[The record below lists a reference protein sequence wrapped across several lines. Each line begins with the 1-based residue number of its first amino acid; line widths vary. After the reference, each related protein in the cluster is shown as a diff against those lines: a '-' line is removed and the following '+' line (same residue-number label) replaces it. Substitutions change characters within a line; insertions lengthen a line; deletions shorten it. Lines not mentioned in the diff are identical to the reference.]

1 MSQNKMIPRS
11 YYWLLLASTLLMA
24 SAFVVSKLFIVDGIH
39 PLVLV
44 ASRFTLAGALAIIW
58 LSLRR
63 QLETPKTLAD
73 VGGVFLVGTLQTAVL
88 FGTGFI
94 AMEHLSAATISLLT
108 LTMPIWVT
116 GMLALINRKFP
127 PLLQLIA
134 LGVGMAGVAL
144 IIGSGVSEAG
154 MGELQWFALALVG
167 AACWASA
174 TVFTKTSGL
183 SITGWSL
190 NAWQMLV
197 GGGEVL
203 ILALAMDLPGIKL
216 VLVSDILLF
225 IWLVIPA
232 SILSFGFWFS
242 ALKLG
247 GAAVT
252 SGYLFLIP
260 LFTALIS
267 VPVLNASFAPM
278 QLLGGVA
285 VGAAVWLMSRSPT

>member
-1 MSQNKMIPRS
+1 MAPQR

-24 SAFVVSKLFIVDGIH
+24 SAFVVSKLFINDGVH

-44 ASRFTLAGALAIIW
+44 ASRFTLAGLLAVFW
-58 LSLRR
+58 LFLRG
-63 QLETPKTLAD
+63 QLETPKNISD
-73 VGGVFLVGTLQTAVL
+73 VVGVLIVGTLQTGVL

-116 GMLALINRKFP
+116 GILAVMNRALP
-127 PLLQLIA
+127 PLQQLIA
-134 LGVGMAGVAL
+134 LAIGMLGVAL
-144 IIGSGVSEAG
+144 IIGSGVNQAG
-154 MGELQWFALALVG
+154 IGELQWFALALVG

-183 SITGWSL
+183 TITGWSL

-197 GGGEVL
+197 GGAEVL
-203 ILALAMDLPGIKL
+203 IIALILDLPGINF
-216 VLVSDILLF
+216 VLISDILLF
-225 IWLVIPA
+225 VWLVIPA
-232 SILSFGFWFS
+232 SILSFGFWFT
-242 ALKLG
+242 ALRLG

-267 VPVLNASFAPM
+267 VPVLNATFAPL
-278 QLLGGVA
+278 QLLGGIA
-285 VGAAVWLMSRSPT
+285 VGAAVWLMSRSST

>member
-1 MSQNKMIPRS
+1 MIPRS

-116 GMLALINRKFP
+116 GMLALMNRKFP

-285 VGAAVWLMSRSPT
+285 VGAAVWLMSRSSA

>member
-1 MSQNKMIPRS
+1 MAPQR

-24 SAFVVSKLFIVDGIH
+24 SAFVVSKLFINDSVH

-44 ASRFTLAGALAIIW
+44 ASRFTLAGLLAVFW
-58 LSLRR
+58 LFLRG
-63 QLETPKTLAD
+63 QLETPKNISD
-73 VGGVFLVGTLQTAVL
+73 VVGVLIVGTLQTGVL

-116 GMLALINRKFP
+116 GILAVMNRALP
-127 PLLQLIA
+127 PLQQLIA
-134 LGVGMAGVAL
+134 LAIGMLGVAL
-144 IIGSGVSEAG
+144 IIGSGVNQAG
-154 MGELQWFALALVG
+154 IGELQWFALALVG

-183 SITGWSL
+183 TITGWSL

-197 GGGEVL
+197 GGAEVL
-203 ILALAMDLPGIKL
+203 IIALALDLPGINF
-216 VLVSDILLF
+216 VLISDILLF
-225 IWLVIPA
+225 VWLVIPA
-232 SILSFGFWFS
+232 SILSFGFWFT
-242 ALKLG
+242 ALRLG

-267 VPVLNASFAPM
+267 VPVLNATFAPL
-278 QLLGGVA
+278 QLLGGIA
-285 VGAAVWLMSRSPT
+285 VGAAVWLMSRSST

>member
-1 MSQNKMIPRS
+1 
-11 YYWLLLASTLLMA
+11 
-24 SAFVVSKLFIVDGIH
+24 
-39 PLVLV
+39 
-44 ASRFTLAGALAIIW
+44 
-58 LSLRR
+58 
-63 QLETPKTLAD
+63 
-73 VGGVFLVGTLQTAVL
+73 VL

-116 GMLALINRKFP
+116 GMLALMNRKFP

-144 IIGSGVSEAG
+144 IIGSGVSQAG

-203 ILALAMDLPGIKL
+203 ILALAMDLPGFKL

-225 IWLVIPA
+225 IWLVVPA

>member
-1 MSQNKMIPRS
+1 MIPRS

-63 QLETPKTLAD
+63 QLETPKTLSD

-144 IIGSGVSEAG
+144 IIGSGVSQAG

-225 IWLVIPA
+225 IWLVVPA

-285 VGAAVWLMSRSPT
+285 VAAAVWLMSRSST

>member
-63 QLETPKTLAD
+63 QLETPKTLSD

-116 GMLALINRKFP
+116 GMLALMNRKFP

-225 IWLVIPA
+225 IWLVVPA

-285 VGAAVWLMSRSPT
+285 VGAAVWLMSRSSA

>member
-63 QLETPKTLAD
+63 QLETPKTLSD

-116 GMLALINRKFP
+116 GMLALMNRKFP

-225 IWLVIPA
+225 IWLVVPA

>member
-144 IIGSGVSEAG
+144 IIGSGVSQAG

-225 IWLVIPA
+225 IWLVVPA

-285 VGAAVWLMSRSPT
+285 VAAAVWLMSRSST

>member
-63 QLETPKTLAD
+63 QLETPKTLSD

-116 GMLALINRKFP
+116 GMLALMNRKFP

-144 IIGSGVSEAG
+144 IIGSGVSQAG

-225 IWLVIPA
+225 IWLVVPA

-252 SGYLFLIP
+252 SGYLFFIP

>member
-1 MSQNKMIPRS
+1 MAPQR

-24 SAFVVSKLFIVDGIH
+24 SAFVVSKLFINDGVH

-44 ASRFTLAGALAIIW
+44 ASRFTLAGLLAVFW
-58 LSLRR
+58 LFLRG
-63 QLETPKTLAD
+63 QLETPKNISD
-73 VGGVFLVGTLQTAVL
+73 VVGVLIVGTLQTGVL

-116 GMLALINRKFP
+116 GILAVMNRALP
-127 PLLQLIA
+127 PLQQLIA
-134 LGVGMAGVAL
+134 LAIGMLGVAL
-144 IIGSGVSEAG
+144 IIGSGVNQAG
-154 MGELQWFALALVG
+154 IGELQWFALALVG

-183 SITGWSL
+183 TITGWSL

-197 GGGEVL
+197 GGAEVL
-203 ILALAMDLPGIKL
+203 IIALALDLPGINF
-216 VLVSDILLF
+216 VLISDILLF
-225 IWLVIPA
+225 VWLVIPA
-232 SILSFGFWFS
+232 SILSFGFWFT
-242 ALKLG
+242 ALRLG

-267 VPVLNASFAPM
+267 VPVLNATFAPL
-278 QLLGGVA
+278 QLLGGIA
-285 VGAAVWLMSRSPT
+285 VGAAVWLMSRSST

>member
-1 MSQNKMIPRS
+1 MIPRS

-63 QLETPKTLAD
+63 QLETPKTLSD

-116 GMLALINRKFP
+116 GMLALMNRKFP

-144 IIGSGVSEAG
+144 IIGSGVSQAG

-225 IWLVIPA
+225 IWLVVPA

>member
-44 ASRFTLAGALAIIW
+44 ASRFTLAGALAIFW

-116 GMLALINRKFP
+116 GMLALMNRKFP

-225 IWLVIPA
+225 IWLVVPA

>member
-44 ASRFTLAGALAIIW
+44 ASRFTLAGALAIFW

-116 GMLALINRKFP
+116 GMLALVNRKFP

-144 IIGSGVSEAG
+144 IIGSGVSQAG

-225 IWLVIPA
+225 IWLVVPA

>member
-225 IWLVIPA
+225 IWLVVPA

-285 VGAAVWLMSRSPT
+285 VAAAVWLMSRSST

>member
-1 MSQNKMIPRS
+1 MIPRS

-44 ASRFTLAGALAIIW
+44 ASRFTLAGALAIFW

-63 QLETPKTLAD
+63 QLETPKTLSD

-116 GMLALINRKFP
+116 GMLALMNRKFP

-144 IIGSGVSEAG
+144 IIGSGVSQAG

-203 ILALAMDLPGIKL
+203 ILALAMDLPGFKL

-225 IWLVIPA
+225 IWLVVPA

-285 VGAAVWLMSRSPT
+285 VGAAVWLMSRSST

>member
-1 MSQNKMIPRS
+1 MAPQR

-24 SAFVVSKLFIVDGIH
+24 SAFVVSKLFINDGVH

-44 ASRFTLAGALAIIW
+44 ASRFTLAGLLAVFW
-58 LSLRR
+58 LFLRG
-63 QLETPKTLAD
+63 QLETPKNISD
-73 VGGVFLVGTLQTAVL
+73 VVGVLIVGTLQTGVL

-116 GMLALINRKFP
+116 GILAVMNRALP
-127 PLLQLIA
+127 PLQQLIA
-134 LGVGMAGVAL
+134 LAIGMVGVAL
-144 IIGSGVSEAG
+144 IIGSGVNQAG
-154 MGELQWFALALVG
+154 IGELQWFALALVG

-183 SITGWSL
+183 TITGWSL

-197 GGGEVL
+197 GGAEVL
-203 ILALAMDLPGIKL
+203 IIALALDLPGINF
-216 VLVSDILLF
+216 VLISDILLF
-225 IWLVIPA
+225 VWLVIPA
-232 SILSFGFWFS
+232 SILSFGFWFT
-242 ALKLG
+242 ALRLG

-267 VPVLNASFAPM
+267 VPVLNATFAPL
-278 QLLGGVA
+278 QLLGGIA
-285 VGAAVWLMSRSPT
+285 VGAAVWLMSRSST

>member
-1 MSQNKMIPRS
+1 MAPQR

-24 SAFVVSKLFIVDGIH
+24 SAFVVSKLFINDGVH

-44 ASRFTLAGALAIIW
+44 ASRFTLAGLLAVFW
-58 LSLRR
+58 LFLRG
-63 QLETPKTLAD
+63 QLETPTNISD
-73 VGGVFLVGTLQTAVL
+73 VVGVLIVGTLQTGVL

-116 GMLALINRKFP
+116 GILAVMNRALP
-127 PLLQLIA
+127 PLQQLIA
-134 LGVGMAGVAL
+134 LAIGMLGVAL
-144 IIGSGVSEAG
+144 IIGSGVNQAG
-154 MGELQWFALALVG
+154 IGELQWFALALVG

-183 SITGWSL
+183 TITGWSL

-197 GGGEVL
+197 GGTEVL
-203 ILALAMDLPGIKL
+203 IIALALDLPGINF
-216 VLVSDILLF
+216 VLISDILLF
-225 IWLVIPA
+225 VWLVIPA
-232 SILSFGFWFS
+232 SILSFGFWFT
-242 ALKLG
+242 ALRLG

-267 VPVLNASFAPM
+267 VPVLNATFAPL
-278 QLLGGVA
+278 QLLGGIA
-285 VGAAVWLMSRSPT
+285 VGAAVWLMSRSST

>member
-1 MSQNKMIPRS
+1 MIPRS

-285 VGAAVWLMSRSPT
+285 VGAAVWLMSRSSA

>member
-63 QLETPKTLAD
+63 QLEAPKTLAD

-116 GMLALINRKFP
+116 GMLALMNRKFP

-144 IIGSGVSEAG
+144 IIGSGVSQAG

-225 IWLVIPA
+225 IWLVVPA

-285 VGAAVWLMSRSPT
+285 VAAAVWLMSRSST

>member
-63 QLETPKTLAD
+63 QLETPKTLSD

-116 GMLALINRKFP
+116 GMLALMNRKFP

-144 IIGSGVSEAG
+144 IIGSGVSQAG

-225 IWLVIPA
+225 IWLVVPA

-285 VGAAVWLMSRSPT
+285 VGAAVWLMSRSSA

>member
-1 MSQNKMIPRS
+1 MIPRS

-63 QLETPKTLAD
+63 QLETPKTLSD

-116 GMLALINRKFP
+116 GMLALMNRKFP

-285 VGAAVWLMSRSPT
+285 VAAAVWLMSRSST

>member
-1 MSQNKMIPRS
+1 MIPRS

-116 GMLALINRKFP
+116 GMLALMNRKFP

-144 IIGSGVSEAG
+144 IIGSGVSQAG

-225 IWLVIPA
+225 IWLVVPA

>member
-44 ASRFTLAGALAIIW
+44 ASRFTLAGALAIFW

-63 QLETPKTLAD
+63 QLETPKTLSD

-116 GMLALINRKFP
+116 GMLALMNRKFP

-144 IIGSGVSEAG
+144 IIGSGVSQAG

-190 NAWQMLV
+190 NGWQMLV

-225 IWLVIPA
+225 IWLVVPA

>member
-116 GMLALINRKFP
+116 GMLALMNRKFP

-144 IIGSGVSEAG
+144 IIGSGVSQAG

-225 IWLVIPA
+225 IWLVVPA

>member
-1 MSQNKMIPRS
+1 MIPRS

-225 IWLVIPA
+225 IWLVVPA

-285 VGAAVWLMSRSPT
+285 VGAAVWLMSRSSA

>member
-63 QLETPKTLAD
+63 QLETPKTLSD

-144 IIGSGVSEAG
+144 IIGSGVSQAG

-225 IWLVIPA
+225 IWLVVPA

-285 VGAAVWLMSRSPT
+285 VGAAVWLMSRSSA

>member
-1 MSQNKMIPRS
+1 MIPRS

-63 QLETPKTLAD
+63 QLETPKTLSD

-116 GMLALINRKFP
+116 GMLALMNRKFP

-144 IIGSGVSEAG
+144 IIGSGVSQAG

-225 IWLVIPA
+225 IWLVVPA

-285 VGAAVWLMSRSPT
+285 VAAAVWLMSRSST

>member
-44 ASRFTLAGALAIIW
+44 ASRFTLAGALAIFW

-63 QLETPKTLAD
+63 QLETPKTLSD

-116 GMLALINRKFP
+116 GMLALMNRKFP

-144 IIGSGVSEAG
+144 IIGSGVSQAG

-203 ILALAMDLPGIKL
+203 ILALAMDLPGFKL

-225 IWLVIPA
+225 IWLVVPA

-285 VGAAVWLMSRSPT
+285 VAAAVWLMSRSST

>member
-44 ASRFTLAGALAIIW
+44 ASRFTLAGALAIFW

-116 GMLALINRKFP
+116 GMLALMNRKFP

-144 IIGSGVSEAG
+144 IIGSGVSQAG

-225 IWLVIPA
+225 IWLVVPA

>member
-1 MSQNKMIPRS
+1 MTPQR

-24 SAFVVSKLFIVDGIH
+24 SAFVVSKLFINDGVH

-44 ASRFTLAGALAIIW
+44 ASRFTLAGFLAV
-58 LSLRR
+58 LRG
-63 QLETPKTLAD
+63 QLETPKTLSD
-73 VGGVFLVGTLQTAVL
+73 VVGVLIVGTLQTGVL

-116 GMLALINRKFP
+116 GILAVMNRALP
-127 PLLQLIA
+127 PLQQLIA
-134 LGVGMAGVAL
+134 LTIGMLGVAL
-144 IIGSGVSEAG
+144 IIGSGVNQAG
-154 MGELQWFALALVG
+154 IGELRWFALALVG

-174 TVFTKTSGL
+174 TVFTKASGL
-183 SITGWSL
+183 TITGWSL

-197 GGGEVL
+197 GGSEVL
-203 ILALAMDLPGIKL
+203 IIALILDLPGINF
-216 VLVSDILLF
+216 VLISDLLLF
-225 IWLVIPA
+225 AWLVIPA
-232 SILSFGFWFS
+232 SILSFGFWFT
-242 ALKLG
+242 ALRLG

-267 VPVLNASFAPM
+267 VPALNATFAPL
-278 QLLGGVA
+278 QLLGGIA
-285 VGAAVWLMSRSPT
+285 VGAAVWLMSRSSI

>member
-1 MSQNKMIPRS
+1 MIPRS

-144 IIGSGVSEAG
+144 IIGSGVSQAG

-225 IWLVIPA
+225 IWLVVPA

-285 VGAAVWLMSRSPT
+285 VAAAVWLMSRSSA